1 MEIVLRAVSVAALS
15 SFICLADAT
24 ALELRA
30 RRMDLDGDGHK
41 EAVVQFHNDKAVKA
55 ELDRNADGRT
65 DGYLFYRNGH
75 REIGQIDSD
84 YDGIFDTVIDYY
96 FTGVP
101 AAIKYDRNRDGY
113 PDLTRYFKNG
123 FLYKVERDRN
133 YDRIPDVRVLY
144 ELGPDYRPKAI
155 DGLQKVQR
163 HYDEDFDGVFD
174 RYLETRRRISVQK
187 ADIVAGATVS
197 TEVR

>member
-1 MEIVLRAVSVAALS
+1 MTQAGRVTAL
-15 SFICLADAT
+15 CLLGTMWGAQAF
-24 ALELRA
+24 ALELRN
-30 RRMDLDGDGHK
+30 RRMDLDGDGTR

-55 ELDRNADGRT
+55 EIDRNEDGRV
-65 DGYLFYRNGH
+65 DGYIFYRNGH

-84 YDGIFDTVIDYY
+84 YDGLFETTIDYY

-113 PDLTRYFKNG
+113 PDYNRYFKNG
-123 FLYKVERDRN
+123 YLYKVERDRN
-133 YDRIPDVRVLY
+133 NDRVPDVRVLY
-144 ELGPDYRPKAI
+144 ELGPDYKPRAI

-163 HYDEDFDGVFD
+163 HYDDDFDGVFD
-174 RYLETRRRISVQK
+174 RYVESMRRISVQK
-187 ADIVAGATVS
+187 ADLAAGAVTS